1 MSEYPHIYQEMKN
14 LAIHRQEKDL
24 SMIEDSM
31 NRAKQANLLHDS
43 IVVETFMEKL
53 RGKFESSKCTEIDNH
68 AIVPLNQMFEEMKEK
83 LPLEELLD
91 NFDVSGDENKEG
103 ADKGDSDSSE
113 VQFEDVASIGL
124 EKMYSQFQ
132 DLNQNLKNK
141 LELQTKIDNNNQYNK
156 PGLRGNKRMPTYID
170 NTKGLD
176 KKNFERAEHRRH
188 TKQQ

>member
-156 PGLRGNKRMPTYID
+156 PGLRGSKRIPTYID